1 MATNSQHKRVSKN
14 RVSIT
19 YDVETNGAVE
29 TKELPFVVGV
39 IGDFSGHKPE
49 SEKTEIDER
58 EFINLDKDNF
68 DTVLGQVHPRLSYKV
83 SNKLVENNTQFAVD
97 LSFRSMNDFKPEH
110 LVSQIPA
117 LKQLVETRNQ
127 LKVLLSKA
135 DRSRDLEGL
144 LKEILQKHE
153 AMNTLAA
160 ELGLPQD
167 ESKDDAEGGHDE
179 R

>member
-1 MATNSQHKRVSKN
+1 MALNSQHKRISKN

-49 SEKTEIDER
+49 SEKVDLEER
-58 EFINLDKDNF
+58 EFTGIDKDNF
-68 DTVLGQVHPRLSYKV
+68 DTVMGQIHPRLSYKV
-83 SNKLVENNTQFAVD
+83 DNKLANDDSQFDVN
-97 LSFRSMNDFKPEH
+97 LSFRSMKDFHPEN
-110 LVSQIPA
+110 LVDQIEP

-135 DRSRDLEGL
+135 DRSRDLERL
-144 LKEILQKHE
+144 LKEVLQS
-153 AMNTLAA
+153 ADAINGLAQ
-160 ELGLPQD
+160 ELGLSR
-167 ESKDDAEGGHDE
+167 EGAE
-179 R
+179 

>member
-1 MATNSQHKRVSKN
+1 MALNSQHKRVSKN

-49 SEKTEIDER
+49 SEKVDLEER
-58 EFINLDKDNF
+58 EFTGIDKDNF
-68 DTVLGQVHPRLSYKV
+68 DTVMGQIHPRLSYKV
-83 SNKLVENNTQFAVD
+83 DNKLANDDNQFEVN
-97 LSFRSMNDFKPEH
+97 LSFRSMKDFHPEN
-110 LVSQIPA
+110 LVDQIEP

-135 DRSRDLEGL
+135 DRSRDLERL
-144 LKEILQKHE
+144 LKEVLQS
-153 AMNTLAA
+153 ADAINGLAQ
-160 ELGLPQD
+160 ELGL
-167 ESKDDAEGGHDE
+167 SKEGAE
-179 R
+179 